1 MKINKTELARNYDLN
16 RETVIKYVKKTV
28 KDEKNIT
35 ENEYEKVIEL
45 CERAKNLKTQQ
56 EIRANAFKGL
66 QSGTKVAFSG
76 DKSSLSELLAQE
88 YKDYNYFL
96 QCLDV
101 DKQKINSI
109 LNSSEDPKDVAMLL
123 QIYKKELREDK
134 KILLPIGA
142 RIAEIEEKLSLTD
155 EEENPFT
162 S

>member
-28 KDEKNIT
+28 KDEKNVT
-35 ENEYEKVIEL
+35 ESEYNKVIEL
-45 CERAKNLKTQQ
+45 CERAKTLKTQQ

-66 QSGTKVAFSG
+66 QSDAKVEFSG

-109 LNSSEDPKDVAMLL
+109 LNSGEDPKDVAMLL

-142 RIAEIEEKLSLTD
+142 RISEIEEKLSLTD
-155 EEENPFT
+155 EEDNPFT

>member
-28 KDEKNIT
+28 KDEKNVT
-35 ENEYEKVIEL
+35 ESEYNKVIEL
-45 CERAKNLKTQQ
+45 CERAKNVKTQQ

-66 QSGTKVAFSG
+66 QSMVKVEFSG
-76 DKSSLSELLAQE
+76 EKSSLSELLAQE

-101 DKQKINSI
+101 DKQKVNSI
-109 LNSSEDPKDVAMLL
+109 LNSTENPKDVAMLV

-134 KILLPIGA
+134 KALLSIGA
-142 RIAEIEEKLSLTD
+142 RIAEIEKELSLTN
-155 EEENPFT
+155 EEDNPFT